1 MMHQAMSSQLTEQT
15 RMFTEGLSK
24 SAVTVQGDGGAAW
37 GLGIRKDPVPLLAL
51 SAPALRCRHT
61 RRTVSDGPRAWAK
74 FAAFGLQAPRSW
86 LCRGRVVERSL
97 IESALAGTVRISVAT
112 GTVQENLNAPILWPQ
127 ASAPCQKPLQERTQ
141 SAASVRSSV
150 QRQQDRSSSL
160 APPAA
165 PQQRQSSGLA

>member
-61 RRTVSDGPRAWAK
+61 RRTVSDGPRAWVK
-74 FAAFGLQAPRSW
+74 FAGFCLQAPRSW

-97 IESALAGTVRISVAT
+97 IESALAGTVRISVA
-112 GTVQENLNAPILWPQ
+112 
-127 ASAPCQKPLQERTQ
+127 SR
-141 SAASVRSSV
+141 SAAPPLPVPSAVPLGFQAPRSWLC
-150 QRQQDRSSSL
+150 RGR
-160 APPAA
+160 
-165 PQQRQSSGLA
+165 